1 MKKLHKEEK
10 CLEYCD
16 LVLIHE
22 AKIKEQNVLLNEI
35 IRDCAKINKSMND
48 INGKLNVLNDNVKK
62 LVSYIMPNK
71 KLLYKPLY

>member
-35 IRDCAKINKSMND
+35 IRDCAKINKLVKQLIEAPSP
-48 INGKLNVLNDNVKK
+48 NVVWRGILDRNIF
-62 LVSYIMPNK
+62 LR
-71 KLLYKPLY
+71 KLLPSF

>member
-35 IRDCAKINKSMND
+35 IRDCAKINKSMTEVN
-48 INGKLNVLNDNVKK
+48 NKLNKKLNKIDDNVKK
-62 LVSYIMPNK
+62 LVSYIMPAK
-71 KLLYKPLY
+71 KA

>member
-1 MKKLHKEEK
+1 MKKLHKEEE

-35 IRDCAKINKSMND
+35 IRDCAKINKLMTETN
-48 INGKLNVLNDNVKK
+48 NKLNKIDDNVKK
-62 LVSYIMPNK
+62 LVSYIMPAK
-71 KLLYKPLY
+71 KA